1 MAFDESR
8 NVTSWMP
15 SADYDAPIFCTTC
28 QELEKAMENITQV
41 LGMLYE
47 AYLSIDYRPF
57 CLQKL
62 SQY

>member
-1 MAFDESR
+1 MVFDEST

-15 SADYDAPIFCTTC
+15 SADYEAPIFCTTC

-47 AYLSIDYRPF
+47 ACMLYA

>member
-15 SADYDAPIFCTTC
+15 SADYEAPIFCTTC

-41 LGMLYE
+41 LRMLHE
-47 AYLSIDYRPF
+47 ACILYA
-57 CLQKL
+57 CLKKL